1 MSGKKVKA
9 FRTGLLL
16 AAGALF
22 LFAAAPV
29 KAGFGQQGGEQ
40 TGQLLSRIN
49 QLENQLQTLSRAIYK
64 GAPLPAPSV
73 SSPIPGGDD
82 FSGGAA
88 ASYEGRISQLE
99 NSLRRL
105 TGQVEQLSYDIQ
117 QIKSRAGS
125 AGYVAQQQHQQADQ
139 ASSSYAE
146 AFSSSRRGGSYD
158 RSPPGEDEYRGG
170 PRGKVLGTM
179 SANTGRDP
187 AGDLYD
193 DAFNDIREAKYDT
206 AATKFKRFMDNYPKH
221 ALAPNAQYWLA
232 ETYYVRQD
240 YRSGARLF
248 AQNYQDYPQSAKAS
262 ASLLKLGLSLA
273 RLGKKED
280 ACLSFQQLKK
290 EFPGDRTPEIQRAE
304 REMRQLGC
312 KI

>member
-1 MSGKKVKA
+1 MSGKQVKA

-73 SSPIPGGDD
+73 SAPVPGGDD
-82 FSGGAA
+82 FSSGAA

-99 NSLRRL
+99 NSLRQL

-117 QIKSRAGS
+117 QIKGRVGS
-125 AGYVAQQQHQQADQ
+125 SGYGRQQQNDP

-158 RSPPGEDEYRGG
+158 RPPPGEDDYRAA

-179 SANTGRDP
+179 SSSSSSSGQDA
-187 AGDLYD
+187 AGALYD
-193 DAFNDIREAKYDT
+193 EAFNDIREAKYDT
-206 AATKFKRFMDNYPKH
+206 AAAKFKRFIDNYPRH

-290 EFPGDRTPEIQRAE
+290 EFPGERTPEIQRAE

>member
-1 MSGKKVKA
+1 MSGKQGKT

-29 KAGFGQQGGEQ
+29 KAGFGQQGGGDQ

-73 SSPIPGGDD
+73 SSPVPGGDG
-82 FSGGAA
+82 FSGA
-88 ASYEGRISQLE
+88 ASSYEDRIGQLE
-99 NSLRRL
+99 SSLRQL
-105 TGQVEQLSYDIQ
+105 TGQVEQLSYDLQ
-117 QIKSRAGS
+117 QIKARAGS
-125 AGYVAQQQHQQADQ
+125 AGYVAQQQQSDP

-146 AFSSSRRGGSYD
+146 AFSSSRRSGSYD
-158 RSPPGEDEYRGG
+158 RSPPGEDDYRGG

-206 AATKFKRFMDNYPKH
+206 AATKFKRFMDNYPRH

-240 YRSGARLF
+240 YRNGARLF
-248 AQNYQDYPQSAKAS
+248 AQNYQDFPQSAKAS

-280 ACLSFQQLKK
+280 ACLSFSQLKK

-312 KI
+312 KG

>member
-1 MSGKKVKA
+1 MSGRQAKA

-29 KAGFGQQGGEQ
+29 KAGFGQQGGGDQ

-73 SSPIPGGDD
+73 VAPVPGGDD
-82 FSGGAA
+82 FSGAA
-88 ASYEGRISQLE
+88 ASYEDRISQLE
-99 NSLRRL
+99 NSLRQL
-105 TGQVEQLSYDIQ
+105 TGQVEQLSYDLR
-117 QIKSRAGS
+117 QIKSRVGS
-125 AGYVAQQQHQQADQ
+125 AGYVPQQQNDP

-146 AFSSSRRGGSYD
+146 AFASPRRGGSYD
-158 RSPPGEDEYRGG
+158 RPPPGEDDYRGG

-179 SANTGRDP
+179 SASTGRDP

-206 AATKFKRFMDNYPKH
+206 AATKFKRFMDNYPRH

-240 YRSGARLF
+240 YRNGARLF

-312 KI
+312 KV

>member
-1 MSGKKVKA
+1 MRGTKRKA
-9 FRTGLLL
+9 LRTGLLL

-29 KAGFGQQGGEQ
+29 KAGFGQPGGGDT

-73 SSPIPGGDD
+73 SSPVPGGDD

-99 NSLRRL
+99 NSLRQL

-117 QIKSRAGS
+117 QIKGRVGSSGIGRAAPHEDS
-125 AGYVAQQQHQQADQ
+125 
-139 ASSSYAE
+139 ASSSYAD
-146 AFSSSRRGGSYD
+146 AFSAPRRGGSYN
-158 RSPPGEDEYRGG
+158 RTPPGEDDYRG
-170 PRGKVLGTM
+170 PRGKVLGTVPASSSQD
-179 SANTGRDP
+179 SAG
-187 AGDLYD
+187 ALYD
-193 DAFNDIREAKYDT
+193 EAFNDIREAKYET
-206 AATKFKRFMDNYPKH
+206 AAVKFKRFMDNYPRH

-240 YRSGARLF
+240 YRNGARLF
-248 AQNYQDYPQSAKAS
+248 AQNYQDFPQSSKAS

-280 ACLSFQQLKK
+280 ACLSFKQLKK
-290 EFPGDRTPEIQRAE
+290 EFPGERTPEIQRAE
-304 REMRQLGC
+304 REMGQLGC
-312 KI
+312 KG